1 MDAKVRFFARCRN
14 EKPEKNVLWIKKQH
28 FFAKGIADSKEMSTF
43 APAIEKQAQV

>member
-1 MDAKVRFFARCRN
+1 MD
-14 EKPEKNVLWIKKQH
+14 KKTAF